1 MILAGDIGASHARL
15 GLFRRGEDTPVL
27 TETLRS
33 PDYPSLEPIIAAFR
47 ARHGEPV
54 SVACLALPGPVRDGR
69 GVATNLGW
77 RADAGQLARQ
87 FGFPRV
93 HLLNDLEAVGYG
105 LGPSAQPETLQPGT
119 PDGRGNLAILCVGTG
134 LGEAGCAWECSGH
147 RPFATEGGHGD
158 FAPRTD
164 LEWELFRELE
174 TEFGH
179 VSVERVLSGPGL
191 LRLYRFLCRAGHG
204 AEAAELSTQLS
215 AAADP
220 ARIVA
225 AGLDG
230 SSRRCVLCLE
240 MFTGLLAAEAG
251 NLALRLMARGGVYL
265 GGGVVTGLLPLLRR
279 PDFLPQFRAK
289 GRMAP
294 LLEAMP
300 VHVIGNPL
308 TGLVGAARY
317 ADHARP

>member
-15 GLFRRGEDTPVL
+15 GLFHRGADTPVQV
-27 TETLRS
+27 EILRS
-33 PDYPSLEPIIAAFR
+33 RDHASLEQIIAAFR

-77 RADAGQLARQ
+77 SADAGQLARQ
-87 FGFPRV
+87 FGFPGV

-105 LGPSAQPETLQPGT
+105 LGPSAQLETLQPGT
-119 PDGRGNLAILCVGTG
+119 PDGRGNLALLCAGTG
-134 LGEAGCAWECSGH
+134 LGEAGCAWDGSGH

-164 LEWELFRELE
+164 LERELSRELE

-204 AEAAELSTQLS
+204 AENAELSAQLS
-215 AAADP
+215 VAADP

-225 AGLDG
+225 AGQDG
-230 SSRRCVLCLE
+230 SSARCALCLE
-240 MFTGLLAAEAG
+240 IFAGLLAAEAG
-251 NLALRLMARGGVYL
+251 NLALKLMARGGVYL
-265 GGGVVTGLLPLLRR
+265 GGGVVTGLAPLLRR
-279 PDFLPQFRAK
+279 PVFLEQFRAK

-300 VHVIGNPL
+300 LHLIGNPL

-317 ADHARP
+317 AGHARP